1 MIKNIS
7 YSFLLQSKITERK
20 SIYKTAMDIHL
31 VLKIWKRRKMTLE
44 RKIVIFKTIVIS
56 TIIFQSPITTFPKHV
71 DALEKT

>member
-1 MIKNIS
+1 
-7 YSFLLQSKITERK
+7 
-20 SIYKTAMDIHL
+20 MDIHL